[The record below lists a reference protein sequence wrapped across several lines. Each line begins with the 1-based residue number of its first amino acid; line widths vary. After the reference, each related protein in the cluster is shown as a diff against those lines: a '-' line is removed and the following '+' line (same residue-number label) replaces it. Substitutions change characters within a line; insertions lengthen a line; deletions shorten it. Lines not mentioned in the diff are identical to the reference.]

1 MYIHYI
7 ISYLGPLVSGEQGDN
22 LRRKEVR
29 LMSKTLQHS
38 TVILATL
45 VALVAGSVAVPLT
58 LALAASEHPVS
69 GYCQSV
75 SDTLLRSGFVPAAC
89 LNLK

>member
-1 MYIHYI
+1 MYIHI
-7 ISYLGPLVSGEQGDN
+7 TIRFLRPLDRGTKGDN

-38 TVILATL
+38 AVILATL
-45 VALVAGSVAVPLT
+45 VALVAGSVAMPLT
-58 LALAASEHPVS
+58 SALAASEHPVS

-75 SDTLLRSGFVPAAC
+75 
-89 LNLK
+89 